1 VLGCA
6 NNSIMPFMSGA
17 GVNSVLL
24 MYNRTVY
31 HQFSDKDQNVWL
43 DVALQSH
50 KISPLCSGSTG
61 AKPISAEP
69 SQQPTPTP

>member
-1 VLGCA
+1 
-6 NNSIMPFMSGA
+6 M
-17 GVNSVLL
+17 LL

-69 SQQPTPTP
+69 SQQP

>member
-1 VLGCA
+1 MLGCA

-24 MYNRTVY
+24 MYNCTVY

-69 SQQPTPTP
+69 SQQP